1 MMTSILTIDVGT
13 MSIRAIVYTTDGR
26 ILSETSHEYHANFRP
41 PGLVEQNPSDWRVG
55 LLTVLS
61 GAGAYVTEHK
71 LDLAAIAVTSQR
83 ASVIPVD
90 STGYP
95 LHPAITWQDK
105 RSAPQAQQL
114 VNELSFEGLYLRTGL
129 RANPYFSAPKMMWI
143 AQEEPQI
150 YKNAAKLIGV
160 QDYIVFLLTG
170 HFVTDWTQAAR
181 TMLLNI
187 HNFSWATE
195 VLAASGIDASKLAD
209 LVPPGTSVDGGLR
222 RSIAKAVN
230 LPEGLPVI
238 IGGGDQQCAALA
250 LNVISAGHAEANTGT
265 GSFAIAHTDR
275 PVHHPEHRVLC
286 SASAMPGKWITE
298 AGIFNSGAIYRWFR
312 DLIGGSSPTSYE
324 ELNEAAS
331 SSPVGANGV
340 VMLPH
345 FEGSAAPN
353 WNTYAK
359 GLFFN
364 LSIGSTRGDI
374 CRSILEGI
382 ALELTENLRLMES
395 MIGELE
401 TLSVAGGMARSDLFN
416 QIQADALDRTVVR
429 YENAEASSLGA
440 VMSAMVTLGIEE
452 SYEAAFTA
460 VASSSQV
467 VYTPNPAAHAIY
479 SEVGRRRRKLYDALD
494 DQQVYQEFSK
504 ALGD

>member
-1 MMTSILTIDVGT
+1 MTNILTIDVGT

-26 ILSETSHEYHANFRP
+26 ILNETSYEYQANFRP

-61 GAGAYVTEHK
+61 GAGSYVTEHK

-95 LHPAITWQDK
+95 LHPAVTWQDK

-114 VNELSFEGLYLRTGL
+114 VSELSFEGLYLRTGL
-129 RANPYFSAPKMMWI
+129 RANPYFSAPKMMWFG
-143 AQEEPQI
+143 QEQPDI
-150 YKNAAKLIGV
+150 YQNAAKLIGV
-160 QDYIVFLLTG
+160 QDYVVFLLTG
-170 HFVTDWTQAAR
+170 QFVTDWTQAAR

-187 HNFSWATE
+187 HNFSWEPE
-195 VLAASGIDASKLAD
+195 VLAASGIDARKLAD
-209 LVPPGTSVDGGLR
+209 LVPPGTSVEGGLR

-230 LPEGLPVI
+230 LREGLPVI

-286 SASAMPGKWITE
+286 SASAMQGKWITE
-298 AGIFNSGAIYRWFR
+298 AGIFNSGATYRWFR
-312 DLIGGSSPTSYE
+312 DILGGSKITSYE
-324 ELNEAAS
+324 ELNVAAAG
-331 SSPVGANGV
+331 SPTGANGV

-353 WNTYAK
+353 WNNNAK
-359 GLFFN
+359 GVFFN

-374 CRSILEGI
+374 CRAILEGI

-395 MIGELE
+395 MIGELD

-416 QIQADALDRTVVR
+416 QIQANALNRRVVR

-440 VMSAMVTLGIEE
+440 VMSAMVTLGIAS
-452 SYEAAFTA
+452 SYEDAFATAASA
-460 VASSSQV
+460 DQV
-467 VYTPNPAAHAIY
+467 VYTPDPDAHEIY
-479 SEVGRRRRKLYDALD
+479 TEIAGRRRKLYSALD
-494 DQQVYQEFSK
+494 SQEVYQEFSN
-504 ALGD
+504 ALGN

>member
-1 MMTSILTIDVGT
+1 MSNILTIDVGT
-13 MSIRAIVYTTDGR
+13 MSIRAIVYSTNGQ
-26 ILSETSHEYHANFRP
+26 ILAESSYEYQANFRP

-61 GAGAYVTEHK
+61 GAGAYATEHK

-95 LHPAITWQDK
+95 LHPAVTWQDK

-114 VNELSFEGLYLRTGL
+114 VDELSFEGLYMRTGL
-129 RANPYFSAPKMMWI
+129 RANPYFSAPKMMWF
-143 AQEEPQI
+143 AQEEPDI
-150 YKNAAKLIGV
+150 YRSAAKLIGV

-187 HNFSWATE
+187 HDFTWETE
-195 VLAASGIDASKLAD
+195 VLAASGIDPAKLAD
-209 LVPPGTSVDGGLR
+209 LVPPGTSVEGGLR

-265 GSFAIAHTDR
+265 GSFAIAHANR

-298 AGIFNSGAIYRWFR
+298 AGIFNSGATYRWFR
-312 DLIGGSSPTSYE
+312 DILGGSSITSYE
-324 ELNEAAS
+324 ELNEAAA

-359 GLFFN
+359 GVFFN
-364 LSIGSTRGDI
+364 LSIGTTRGDI
-374 CRSILEGI
+374 CRAILEGI
-382 ALELTENLRLMES
+382 ALELTENLHLMES

-401 TLSVAGGMARSDLFN
+401 SLSVAGGMARSDLFN
-416 QIQADALDRTVVR
+416 QIQADALDRPVVR

-440 VMSAMVTLGIEE
+440 VMSAMVTLGIAET
-452 SYEAAFTA
+452 YEAASAA
-460 VASSSQV
+460 VASPSQV
-467 VYTPNPAAHAIY
+467 VYVPDHSAHNIY
-479 SEVGRRRRKLYDALD
+479 SEVGNRRRKLYDALD
-494 DQQVYQEFSK
+494 RRQVYQEFSK
-504 ALGD
+504 ALG

>member
-1 MMTSILTIDVGT
+1 MTSILTIVVGT
-13 MSIRAIVYTTDGR
+13 MSIRAIVYSTDGR
-26 ILSETSHEYHANFRP
+26 ILSETSYEYSATFRP
-41 PGLVEQNPSDWRVG
+41 PGLVEQNPADWRVG

-95 LHPAITWQDK
+95 LHPAVTWQDK

-114 VNELSFEGLYLRTGL
+114 VTELSFEGLYLRTGL
-129 RANPYFSAPKMMWI
+129 RANPYFSAPKMMWF
-143 AQEEPQI
+143 AQEQPDI
-150 YKNAAKLIGV
+150 YRDAAKLIGV
-160 QDYIVFLLTG
+160 QDYVVFLLTG
-170 HFVTDWTQAAR
+170 QFVTDWTQAAR

-187 HNFSWATE
+187 HNFTWEAE
-195 VLAASGIDASKLAD
+195 VLAASGIDESKLPE

-312 DLIGGSSPTSYE
+312 ELLGGTSATSYE
-324 ELNEAAS
+324 ELNEAAAA
-331 SSPVGANGV
+331 SPVGANGV

-359 GLFFN
+359 GVFFN
-364 LSIGSTRGDI
+364 LSIGTTRGDLS
-374 CRSILEGI
+374 RSILEGI
-382 ALELTENLRLMES
+382 ALELTANLRLMES
-395 MIGELE
+395 MIGKIEM
-401 TLSVAGGMARSDLFN
+401 LSVAGGMARSDLFN
-416 QIQADALDRTVVR
+416 QIQANAMDRTVIR
-429 YENAEASSLGA
+429 YPNAEASSLGA

-452 SYEAAFTA
+452 SYSAAFEA
-460 VASSSQV
+460 VASGDPV
-467 VYTPNPAAHAIY
+467 TYTPDAGAHGVYAK
-479 SEVGRRRRKLYDALD
+479 VAHRRRKLYEALD
-494 DQQVYQEFSK
+494 DQGVYQEFID
-504 ALGD
+504 ALAVG

>member
-1 MMTSILTIDVGT
+1 MTSILTIDVGT
-13 MSIRAIVYTTDGR
+13 MSIRAIVYSTDGR
-26 ILSETSHEYHANFRP
+26 ILSETSYEYSATFRP
-41 PGLVEQNPSDWRVG
+41 PGLVEQNPADWRVG

-95 LHPAITWQDK
+95 LHPAVTWQDK
-105 RSAPQAQQL
+105 RSAPQAEQL

-129 RANPYFSAPKMMWI
+129 RANPYFSAPKMMWF
-143 AQEEPQI
+143 AQEAPDI
-150 YKNAAKLIGV
+150 YRDAAKLIGV
-160 QDYIVFLLTG
+160 QDYVVFLLTG
-170 HFVTDWTQAAR
+170 QFVTDWTQAAR

-187 HNFSWATE
+187 HNFRWEPE
-195 VLAASGIDASKLAD
+195 VLAASGIDEAKLAD
-209 LVPPGTSVDGGLR
+209 LVPPGTAVEGGLR

-275 PVHHPEHRVLC
+275 PVHHPEYRVLC

-312 DLIGGSSPTSYE
+312 ELLGGTSATSYE
-324 ELNEAAS
+324 ELNDAAAA
-331 SSPVGANGV
+331 SPVGANGV

-359 GLFFN
+359 GVFFN
-364 LSIGSTRGDI
+364 LSIGTTRGDL

-382 ALELTENLRLMES
+382 ALELTANLRLMES
-395 MIGELE
+395 MIGQIEM
-401 TLSVAGGMARSDLFN
+401 LSVAGGMARSDLFN
-416 QIQADALDRTVVR
+416 QIQANAMDRTVVR
-429 YENAEASSLGA
+429 YPNAEASSLGA
-440 VMSAMVTLGIEE
+440 VMSAMVTLGLAD
-452 SYEAAFTA
+452 SYSAAFEA
-460 VASSSQV
+460 VVSGDPV
-467 VYTPNPAAHAIY
+467 IYTPDAGAHAVY
-479 SEVGRRRRKLYDALD
+479 SEVDRRRRRLYEALD
-494 DQQVYQEFSK
+494 SQQVYQGFID
-504 ALGD
+504 ALAAG